1 MRKSQK
7 SKESKPDSIF
17 RELGFSETESRNL
30 LLRSQLMLAT
40 RKAITAKGL
49 SQSEA
54 AKILEVGQP
63 RLSNL
68 YNGKIDRF
76 TIDALVNFLSR
87 LDKKVKIVV
96 E

>member
-7 SKESKPDSIF
+7 SKESKPDNIF
-17 RELGFSETESRNL
+17 RELGFSETESCNL

-40 RKAITAKGL
+40 RKAIKAKRL
-49 SQSEA
+49 NQIEA

-63 RLSNL
+63 RISNL

-76 TIDALVNFLSR
+76 IIDAMVNFLSR